1 MVKLMELTLILHN
14 LRSSHNVGAI
24 LRTADAVGVSHVI
37 AVGTTPYPELQN
49 DTRPP
54 HVRASNTKA
63 ISKSA
68 LGAERSVTILYQA
81 NIKKSLS
88 DIKKAGYT
96 IIALEQAPGSY
107 DLSSYRR
114 PKGKVALVVGPE
126 VAGIEPDVL
135 ALCDVILEIPMN
147 GQKESLNVAVA
158 AGIALYQLRSA

>member
-24 LRTADAVGVSHVI
+24 LRTADAVGVHDVI

-49 DTRPP
+49 DSRPP
-54 HVRASNTKA
+54 HVRSSNTRA
-63 ISKSA
+63 IAKSA
-68 LGAERSVTILYQA
+68 LGAEQSVSISYQP
-81 NIKKSLS
+81 
-88 DIKKAGYT
+88 DIKESLKEIKAAGYT
-96 IIALEQAPGSY
+96 ILALEQAPGSY

-135 ALCDVILEIPMN
+135 DLCDVVLEIPMH
-147 GQKESLNVAVA
+147 GQKESLNVSVA
-158 AGIALYQLRSA
+158 AGIALYQLR

>member
-1 MVKLMELTLILHN
+1 MELTLILHN

-24 LRTADAVGVSHVI
+24 LRTADAVGVAHVI

-54 HVRASNTKA
+54 HVRSSNTKA
-63 ISKSA
+63 IAKSA
-68 LGAERSVTILYQA
+68 LGAEQSVRVSYQA

-88 DIKKAGYT
+88 DLKKAGFT
-96 IIALEQAPGSY
+96 VLALEQAPGSY

-114 PKGKVALVVGPE
+114 SKGKAALVVGPE
-126 VAGIEPDVL
+126 VTGIEPDIL
-135 ALCDVILEIPMN
+135 ALCDVILEIPMH

-158 AGIALYQLRSA
+158 AGIALYQLR

>member
-54 HVRASNTKA
+54 HVRSSNTLA
-63 ISKSA
+63 IAKSA
-68 LGAERSVTILYQA
+68 LGAEQSVSISYQP

-88 DIKKAGYT
+88 DIKKAGY
-96 IIALEQAPGSY
+96 IILALEQAPGSY

-135 ALCDVILEIPMN
+135 DLCDVVLEIPMH
-147 GQKESLNVAVA
+147 GQKESLNVSVA
-158 AGIALYQLRSA
+158 AGIALYQLR